1 MEFFYIDKQVVPS
14 GNVADLLASL
24 LQRQDLKIVQAYDHK
39 QAPKFKAHS
48 NFEAKWTT
56 DDGFIPTHSV
66 SQSAETAQID
76 LIEPLVFSTKPW

>member
-48 NFEAKWTT
+48 NFEAK
-56 DDGFIPTHSV
+56 
-66 SQSAETAQID
+66 
-76 LIEPLVFSTKPW
+76 